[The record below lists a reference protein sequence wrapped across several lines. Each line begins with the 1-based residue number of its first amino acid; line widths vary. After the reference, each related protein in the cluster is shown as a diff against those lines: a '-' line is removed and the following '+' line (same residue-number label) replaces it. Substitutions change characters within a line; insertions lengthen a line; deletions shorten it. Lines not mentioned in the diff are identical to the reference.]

1 MTIEIKPE
9 VKAAIEQRL
18 KNGRF
23 HDVDELLTKA
33 LEALPENNEPSIM
46 PDHRPNLA
54 DFLLNSPF
62 AGAQLNLERRKEY
75 MRPPDL

>member
-1 MTIEIKPE
+1 MTIEVKPE
-9 VKAAIEQRL
+9 VKAAIDERL

-33 LEALPENNEPSIM
+33 LEALPENSKPLSR
-46 PDHRPNLA
+46 PRPNLA

-62 AGAQLNLERRKEY
+62 AGAELNLERRKEY
-75 MRPPDL
+75 LRMPES